1 MTPRKLKQHTFAGLL
16 LLLPLAA
23 FAQPRNYGPPP
34 APAAPA
40 SNTAEFQDSAR
51 VTNVVARYERITV
64 PQEQCRYEIEQVDTY
79 NAPPPPRERS
89 LTDSVIGGIAG
100 AVLGNQIGG
109 GNGRTAA
116 TAGGAIAG
124 AIIGDRVGN
133 SNQSNGP
140 AYSGAPVE
148 RQVRRCSIS
157 NQTEERIAGYD
168 VTYKYHG
175 RTYGTTMPTMP
186 SDTILVNVSVTPAY

>member
-1 MTPRKLKQHTFAGLL
+1 MTSRKLKQHTFVGLL

-23 FAQPRNYGPPP
+23 IAQPRNYGPPP
-34 APAAPA
+34 APAASA
-40 SNTAEFQDSAR
+40 AEFQDSAR
-51 VTNVVARYERITV
+51 VTNVVTRYERITV
-64 PQEQCRYEIEQVDTY
+64 PQEQCRYEVEQVSTY

-89 LTDSVIGGIAG
+89 MTGSVVGGIAG
-100 AVLGNQIGG
+100 AILGSQFGG

-124 AIIGDRVGN
+124 AIIGDRIG
-133 SNQSNGP
+133 SSDTSPSAGPSYNG
-140 AYSGAPVE
+140 ASVE
-148 RQVRRCSIS
+148 RQVRRCSMS
-157 NQTEERIAGYD
+157 NQTEERIVGYD

-186 SDTILVNVSVTPAY
+186 GDTIMVNVSVTPAY